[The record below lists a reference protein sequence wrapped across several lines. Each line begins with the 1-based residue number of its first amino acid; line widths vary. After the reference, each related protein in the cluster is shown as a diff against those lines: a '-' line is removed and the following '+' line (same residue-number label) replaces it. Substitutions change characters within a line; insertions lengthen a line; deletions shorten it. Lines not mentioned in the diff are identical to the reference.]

1 MVLYK
6 FLRTKQLVRLIALIS
21 KLILENMLS
30 QLYHVLRIM
39 AFRIRIDK
47 YRVVLIIESNF
58 TVFKFINYG
67 YLNL

>member
-58 TVFKFINYG
+58 TV
-67 YLNL
+67 LNSLIMGI